1 MEETMSTKAL
11 LLELLLSGFFAT
23 ACFKARAGDIGTVAL
38 TPRNFLRL
46 KDRLERLSVTRWQWF
61 SMVLVVILVRLQ
73 NGLPLMVELTVA
85 AQLVIFLALPVG
97 KTTLET
103 ARSMPRKRMTPLIP
117 KHVHRG
123 RA

>member
-1 MEETMSTKAL
+1 MSTNAL

-23 ACFKARAGDIGTVAL
+23 ACFKARAVDVGTAAL
-38 TPRNFLRL
+38 TPRNIFRL
-46 KDRLERLSVTRWQWF
+46 KGRLERLSVTRWQWF
-61 SMVLVVILVRLQ
+61 SMVLVVVLVRLQ

-97 KTTLET
+97 DTTFET
-103 ARSMPRKRMTPLIP
+103 ARPMPGKRTTPLLSRY
-117 KHVHRG
+117 VHRG